1 MILMRRF
8 ALAALFCALTAAPGL
23 AQGMR
28 GQDPGNR
35 PGDPPTAP
43 PQPGV
48 PPPPT
53 RSGLVGA
60 DGFDP
65 ATMAGLLRQ
74 WGYRGELRYDKD
86 GEPEILSGIEGIN
99 YLIFMYDCTK
109 GRPQRCKSYQFWA
122 SFSELNP
129 PLTVSRVNEWNERR
143 RLSTAS
149 LGDQGRVRLKFSV
162 NPVGADLGLNLRAYL
177 AWWGQAVREF
187 KTFINFR
194 S

>member
-1 MILMRRF
+1 MRSIRVLALAAII
-8 ALAALFCALTAAPGL
+8 ALAALAPAQ

-28 GQDPGNR
+28 GQDPGNK

-43 PQPGV
+43 PPDSA
-48 PPPPT
+48 PPPT
-53 RSGLVGA
+53 RGGLVSG

-65 ATMAGLLRQ
+65 TAMAGLLRQ
-74 WGYRGELRYDKD
+74 WGYRAELRYDKD

-99 YLIFMYDCTK
+99 FLLFMYDCTK

-122 SFSELNP
+122 SFSDLDP
-129 PLTVSRVNEWNERR
+129 PMTVGKINEWNETK
-143 RLSTAS
+143 RLSAAS
-149 LGDQGRVRLKFSV
+149 LGPQGRVRLKFSV

-177 AWWGQAVREF
+177 GWWGQAVREF